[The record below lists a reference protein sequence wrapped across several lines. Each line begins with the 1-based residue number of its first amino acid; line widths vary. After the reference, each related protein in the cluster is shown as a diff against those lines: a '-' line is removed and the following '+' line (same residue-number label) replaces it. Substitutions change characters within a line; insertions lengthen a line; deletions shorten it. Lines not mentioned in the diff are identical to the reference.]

1 MTNNNEQGLPQTAAK
16 PAPGAVSR
24 IRNYFLTGL
33 IVAGPV
39 AVTLWLIWWF
49 VTWVDNL
56 VRPFIPVTY
65 RPETYLPVHIPGL
78 GLIIAFV
85 ALTLLG
91 FLTANLVGRKL
102 VDIGE
107 GFLSRMPIVRPIYR
121 TAKQIFQTL
130 FSSSGS
136 SFRRVGLVEF
146 PSPGMWSL
154 VFLTQSPSAEISA
167 RLPATEH
174 VSAFMPCT
182 PNPTTGF
189 FFYVPRRDVI
199 DLDITVEAAMQLLM
213 SAGIIQPGGDDAQK
227 RLATLAE
234 TARAAQAVRAAG
246 AHGGEIAEPARFAA
260 RPAKVRGQNNARGAI
275 MGFVEAIKSGFS
287 HYVTFFGPRLPVG
300 ILVLGPV
307 RANRWNGHSGA
318 RCRHLR
324 LPRRCVAA
332 QRHLLSGHL
341 FAGPRG
347 GRAAPSRYGSDRMV
361 APAPAH
367 RHWRHTADHL
377 VLSQRNI
384 RPEPV
389 RSRPAGFASSLA
401 GAQ

>member
-1 MTNNNEQGLPQTAAK
+1 MSNINEGGGPVVAGATK
-16 PAPGAVSR
+16 PAPSVVSR

-49 VTWVDNL
+49 VNWVDSL
-56 VRPFIPVTY
+56 VRPLIPSVY
-65 RPETYLPVHIPGL
+65 RPETYLPFNIPGL

-91 FLTANLVGRKL
+91 FLTANFLGNKL
-102 VDIGE
+102 VTFGE
-107 GFLSRMPIVRPIYR
+107 SLLSRMPIVRPIYR

-154 VFLTQSPSAEISA
+154 VFLTQAPSADISA

-199 DLDITVEAAMQLLM
+199 DLDISVEEAMQLLM
-213 SAGIIQPGGDDAQK
+213 SAGIIQPGGEVQPD
-227 RLATLAE
+227 RLAALAE
-234 TARAAQAVRAAG
+234 TARAAKAARSAERAA
-246 AHGGEIAEPARFAA
+246 
-260 RPAKVRGQNNARGAI
+260 AK
-275 MGFVEAIKSGFS
+275 
-287 HYVTFFGPRLPVG
+287 
-300 ILVLGPV
+300 
-307 RANRWNGHSGA
+307 
-318 RCRHLR
+318 
-324 LPRRCVAA
+324 
-332 QRHLLSGHL
+332 
-341 FAGPRG
+341 
-347 GRAAPSRYGSDRMV
+347 
-361 APAPAH
+361 
-367 RHWRHTADHL
+367 
-377 VLSQRNI
+377 
-384 RPEPV
+384 
-389 RSRPAGFASSLA
+389 
-401 GAQ
+401 